1 MLRFRSQKERDVIC
15 SLTQQLLLF
24 TTGSYYCP
32 ILSVAPV
39 IRTQIYMYI
48 YVSDS
53 TTLSL
58 QSFTASLN
66 SVHYL
71 QKGRTIFLSGQLCYT
86 MYSYAISFIPRFPHG
101 KARRQ
106 LRSFIHSFF
115 HYLHFITSFPFLSL
129 ISWQSKVYDH
139 SCFTVSSLFS
149 CPSHPSSPPR
159 LVLGLDLHLQ
169 IWCHGEMSVSC
180 KSG

>member
-1 MLRFRSQKERDVIC
+1 LQPHSTALIIYNGFV
-15 SLTQQLLLF
+15 LL
-24 TTGSYYCP
+24 SYP
-32 ILSVAPV
+32 IRGASYTHAD
-39 IRTQIYMYI
+39 IYVHT

-71 QKGRTIFLSGQLCYT
+71 QKGRTIFLSSQLCYT

-129 ISWQSKVYDH
+129 ISWQSKVYVH

-169 IWCHGEMSVSC
+169 LFDVTERRVLGV
-180 KSG
+180 KSGIGAQ